1 MFLISTKAGGV
12 GLNLTAANR
21 VIIYDVNWDPAHD
34 EQAQDRAF
42 RIGQEKNV
50 DVIRLVAQGTI
61 EELQYMRQI
70 YKVHLKNQTLK
81 SDEYTANEPARIFR
95 GVDKDKNRKGELF
108 GMENLL
114 KFKDGSF
121 MRDQWK
127 ANNQSLAS
135 GQMNKVT
142 DLPFPEEGVPENF
155 EDEGFGD
162 EMELLDE
169 IEDCV
174 SVCEEDGVNISS
186 QECDEMKGFHHD
198 DFLRGDKGD
207 AALQQG
213 DEGYDV
219 EMGGES
225 QMAHL
230 ACDLACED
238 IDDSKN
244 EEDDEGDE
252 KMPSVDKNIVEADD
266 VCSSGKPT
274 EEAHS
279 LMGSDASAIG
289 KAVEE
294 ALLLDLDNLDNVMGK
309 LKGAETKSLLKSSP
323 NISCEKTEN
332 NRFTVLDRKSDIAA
346 PQTKDSA
353 PKKSV
358 VNQKTAS
365 PISKESTLKK
375 SAIINQKLASS
386 IRKDSGPKK
395 SVVNQR
401 LKTKKSK
408 SGSKNT
414 TSGKPPKFS
423 LYKPGYHKR
432 K

>member
-1 MFLISTKAGGV
+1 
-12 GLNLTAANR
+12 
-21 VIIYDVNWDPAHD
+21 
-34 EQAQDRAF
+34 
-42 RIGQEKNV
+42 
-50 DVIRLVAQGTI
+50 
-61 EELQYMRQI
+61 MRQI

-127 ANNQSLAS
+127 ATNQSLAS
-135 GQMNKVT
+135 GQMNEVA

-174 SVCEEDGVNISS
+174 NAFDEDRVNTSS

-244 EEDDEGDE
+244 EDDEGDK
-252 KMPSVDKNIVEADD
+252 KMPSVDKKIVETDD

-274 EEAHS
+274 EDAHS
-279 LMGSDASAIG
+279 PMLSDASAIG

-323 NISCEKTEN
+323 NISFEKTEN
-332 NRFTVLDRKSDIAA
+332 NRFTVLERKSDIAA
-346 PQTKDSA
+346 HQTKDSA

-358 VNQKTAS
+358 VNQKMAS
-365 PISKESTLKK
+365 PIRKDSTPKK
-375 SAIINQKLASS
+375 SAIMNQKLASS
-386 IRKDSGPKK
+386 IRKDSAPKK
-395 SVVNQR
+395 RVVNQR

-423 LYKPGYHKR
+423 LYKPGYHQR